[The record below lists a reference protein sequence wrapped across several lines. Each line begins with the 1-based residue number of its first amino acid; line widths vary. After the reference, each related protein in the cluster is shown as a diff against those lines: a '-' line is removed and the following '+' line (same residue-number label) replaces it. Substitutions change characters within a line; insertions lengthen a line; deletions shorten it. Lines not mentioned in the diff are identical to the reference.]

1 MRITVLLSD
10 DEAKKFEAYCEK
22 LGHKKSPLIRR
33 LIREHMDENGFQLQN
48 EMFPA
53 NEKGVAQ

>member
-1 MRITVLLSD
+1 VRITVLLSD

-53 NEKGVAQ
+53 SEKGVAQ

>member
-1 MRITVLLSD
+1 MRITVLLPE

-53 NEKGVAQ
+53 SVKGVAQ